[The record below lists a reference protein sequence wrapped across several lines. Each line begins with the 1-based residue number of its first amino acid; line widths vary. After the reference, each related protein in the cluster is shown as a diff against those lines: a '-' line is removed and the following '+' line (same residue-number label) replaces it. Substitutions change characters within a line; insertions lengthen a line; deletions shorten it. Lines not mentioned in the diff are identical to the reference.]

1 MVRLVAEEAIKDVWA
16 ASLPVPASGP
26 PGMAPGTYGPA
37 AGPDCRAGRFVFISG
52 SLLYIVAQVQAQAQ
66 QAAQVVAHAQA
77 AQASMHYQQQGQGP
91 PPPMGP
97 PGIPTPAPVMT
108 EDKLQE
114 KARKWQ
120 QLQSKRYAEKRKFGF
135 VDAQK
140 EDMPPEHLRK
150 IIRLAISYVVSCTVG

>member
-1 MVRLVAEEAIKDVWA
+1 MLHFMGD
-16 ASLPVPASGP
+16 LPH
-26 PGMAPGTYGPA
+26 T
-37 AGPDCRAGRFVFISG
+37 
-52 SLLYIVAQVQAQAQ
+52 LLAQVQAQAQ

-91 PPPMGP
+91 PPPLGP

-150 IIRLAISYVVSCTVG
+150 IIRLVNNFCEDCTVG